1 MIGRILLSLV
11 ALAVAGFVA
20 LLLIDL
26 WERYPQETAMAD
38 VNYDRGYPSRSI
50 NVVVPFPAGGPSDV
64 VARVVT
70 EQMGNILGQ
79 SMVIENV
86 GGAGGTLGS
95 ARVAAAPSDGYT
107 LLAGSMGSH
116 VAAPVLTPNLKY
128 DSERDFV
135 PVGFTAQSPAVIV
148 ARKDF
153 PASNLREF
161 VDYLKQ
167 NGDRVKQAHGGIGAS
182 SHMACLL
189 FTAQAGVKPSLVA
202 YRGTAPALND
212 LIGGHVDFFC
222 EQVVSVA
229 PQIAAGTIKAYA
241 VSSSER
247 LPVLPDVPTAKEAG
261 LDYQMSIWA
270 GIFAPKGTPNPIVN
284 KLAAALDKSLDDAVV
299 KAKVTE
305 LGGSIPPKSERTP
318 AKFSGFVKAEIER
331 WSPILKAASG
341 ETGTAGQSTPAV
353 QSGPASQSGPAGP
366 PGPPGHPGP
375 SGQPG
380 PPGDRGP
387 PGPPSL
393 RIMSVP
399 CNATSCATRCN
410 PDEVLWMAYCG
421 SARFPAAYPNDGS
434 ATCRGRAPANNP
446 LVVACVKSSLP

>member
-1 MIGRILLSLV
+1 MIGRTLLSLV
-11 ALAVAGFVA
+11 ALAFAGFVA
-20 LLLIDL
+20 LVLIGL
-26 WERYPQETAMAD
+26 WDRHSQDAATPDFGGIYE
-38 VNYDRGYPSRSI
+38 RGYPSRAI

-86 GGAGGTLGS
+86 GGAGGTIGS

-135 PVGFTAQSPAVIV
+135 PIGFTAQSPAVIV

-153 PASNLREF
+153 PANNLREF

-241 VSSSER
+241 VSSSDR
-247 LPVLPDVPTAKEAG
+247 LPTLPDVPTAKEAG

-270 GIFAPKGTPNPIVN
+270 GIFAPRGTPKPIVD
-284 KLAAALDKSLDDAVV
+284 KLAAALDKSLDDSGVR
-299 KAKVTE
+299 AKVAE
-305 LGGSIPPKSERTP
+305 LGGSIPPPSERTP
-318 AKFSGFVKAEIER
+318 ARFSRFVNAEIAR
-331 WSPILKAASG
+331 WSPVLKAASG
-341 ETGTAGQSTPAV
+341 GTGT
-353 QSGPASQSGPAGP
+353 
-366 PGPPGHPGP
+366 
-375 SGQPG
+375 
-380 PPGDRGP
+380 
-387 PGPPSL
+387 
-393 RIMSVP
+393 
-399 CNATSCATRCN
+399 N
-410 PDEVLWMAYCG
+410 
-421 SARFPAAYPNDGS
+421 
-434 ATCRGRAPANNP
+434 
-446 LVVACVKSSLP
+446 